1 MQPFR
6 IFLNTIN
13 NNKSYR
19 RFTKNSL
26 LMNWGWLA
34 SFFMISIFNGWVIN
48 LSPVKPIF
56 LSIEPTLLKQTIVIY
71 FAIFPLASIVYVFF
85 KNIKVVV
92 FYIIASQ
99 TILAIALCYIKL
111 PDFSPLLVVFLGFNV
126 LLFLFL
132 LFFVCKTRGFVAP
145 ALMLCFLTV
154 LIITGF
160 GRLAFHLVWYC
171 NLILTVNKA
180 GRQLRDALNSFD
192 AAILSLTGIAAIG
205 LSVGWLMGGVVKG

>member
-6 IFLNTIN
+6 TVLNTIN
-13 NNKSYR
+13 NNESYR

-48 LSPVKPIF
+48 LSPVKTRF

-71 FAIFPLASIVYVFF
+71 FAIFPLASIVYIFLKSTKILVFS
-85 KNIKVVV
+85 
-92 FYIIASQ
+92 IIASQ
-99 TILAIALCYIKL
+99 SILAIALCYIKL
-111 PDFSPLLVVFLGFNV
+111 PNFSPLLVVFLGFNL
-126 LLFLFL
+126 LLFVFL

-145 ALMLCFLTV
+145 AFILCFVTI

-180 GRQLRDALNSFD
+180 GRQLRYALNSFD

-205 LSVGWLMGGVVKG
+205 LAVGWLMGGVVKG